1 MQKNYKNDTGNRLFV
16 SILWNEFGDSAPQ
29 RYSFETKIEL
39 NAFLEGVEA
48 ANDWMPEFPPD
59 YGFRVHSMG
68 EKQKFTPEDFDLD
81 LENMS
86 EDLKKD
92 WALYME
98 DKGNRC
104 VHCGEDKDGK
114 NKSTAWYNSGIKKD
128 YDYLEDKDANV

>member
-1 MQKNYKNDTGNRLFV
+1 MQTYYKNDTGNRFFV

-29 RYSFETKIEL
+29 IYSFETKIEL
-39 NAFLEGVEA
+39 NAFIEGVES

-92 WALYME
+92 RA
-98 DKGNRC
+98 
-104 VHCGEDKDGK
+104 
-114 NKSTAWYNSGIKKD
+114 
-128 YDYLEDKDANV
+128 